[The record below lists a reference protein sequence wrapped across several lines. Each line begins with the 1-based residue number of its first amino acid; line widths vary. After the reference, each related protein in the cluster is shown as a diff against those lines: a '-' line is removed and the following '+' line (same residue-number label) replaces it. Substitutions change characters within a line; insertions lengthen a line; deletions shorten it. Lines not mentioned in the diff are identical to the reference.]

1 MSLASLD
8 QRRRAARRRL
18 ALLAAGVLVAG
29 AGITAFFVLGSDGSG
44 SGDGRREAA
53 PSASAPV
60 AIPSGGSNTPTLL
73 PKAKEVKEGVPV
85 GYPHT
90 LEGAISAAAH
100 YTDAN
105 DLFTPDAA
113 ERQARVIAEPNMLGM
128 IGSYARMSA
137 QEARKSR
144 GLPENGESDTA
155 NFYANQSRAYVI
167 DSAEPDKVT
176 VWLLVDSTISVK
188 GVSENATAV
197 RGAIMIWADGD
208 WKMSFDTLTG
218 LPDKK
223 PSPET
228 PGSAKAVEAGWRGLS
243 YEK

>member
-18 ALLAAGVLVAG
+18 ALLATGILIGGAGV
-29 AGITAFFVLGSDGSG
+29 TAFFVLGPGGSSDDASKHDV
-44 SGDGRREAA
+44 S
-53 PSASAPV
+53 PSASAPAV
-60 AIPSGGSNTPTLL
+60 APTGGSNTPTLL

-105 DLFTPDAA
+105 DLFTPEAA
-113 ERQARVIAEPNMLGM
+113 ERQARVIAEPNYLGM

-137 QEARKSR
+137 QQVRKSR

-155 NFYANQSRAYVI
+155 NFYVNQARAYSVA
-167 DSAEPDKVT
+167 SAESDKVT
-176 VWLLVDSTISVK
+176 VWLLVDATISVK
-188 GVSENATAV
+188 GVSENANQV
-197 RGAIMIWADGD
+197 RGAIMVWADGD
-208 WKMSFDTLTG
+208 WKMSFDSLND
-218 LPDKK
+218 LPDSK
-223 PSPET
+223 PSSAV
-228 PGSAKAVEAGWRGLS
+228 PGSPQALAEGWRALA